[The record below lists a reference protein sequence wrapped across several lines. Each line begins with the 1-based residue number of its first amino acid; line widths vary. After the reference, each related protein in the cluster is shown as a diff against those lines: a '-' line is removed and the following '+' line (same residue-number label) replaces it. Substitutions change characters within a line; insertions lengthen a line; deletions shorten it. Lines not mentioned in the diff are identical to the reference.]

1 MKRLNLALSRRKFL
15 ASAAASPWLAS
26 IAGSQFGV
34 SQALGAFDVTSS
46 PPVDYPLSSDDLAFL
61 DDMQRRNY
69 QFFVDGADSVTGFV
83 PDRGSG
89 HGKWFADHSSSAA
102 CGFALAGHAIAA
114 GNGWIDRETGIART
128 RRLLDS
134 LVHLAAHE
142 HGFVYH
148 FFGRADGGR
157 RMQCEASSIDTALMI
172 AGAMAAQ
179 KSFAEDAEVNG
190 LADELYARVDWQW
203 MLGDNDLMHMGWTP
217 EGGRLPYQWDSYSEL
232 IILVLLAIGAPNRA
246 IPPRCWQAW
255 RREPVLHHEGQ
266 GFLSY
271 PPLFV
276 HQYPMAF
283 FDFRAVRSPSG
294 RSYWDNAVLAHQAQ
308 IAFMSQL
315 GSRYPQQFG
324 HYGRDLW
331 GLTSSDSAGGYRD
344 WGGPYQIDRF
354 EPDRGIDGTLVP
366 SAAAGGLA
374 IVPEDALR
382 TLRHQYTH
390 FGDQVYGPYGFV
402 NAYNPAQ
409 NWIGEDVIGIDTGIS
424 LIMADNLRTGGVW
437 NAFMHHPAAARALDL
452 AGFTAA

>member
-1 MKRLNLALSRRKFL
+1 MKRSELALSRRKL
-15 ASAAASPWLAS
+15 LVAAALSPFV
-26 IAGSQFGV
+26 AGGLL
-34 SQALGAFDVTSS
+34 SQADFPNAEGAFDVTSS
-46 PPVDYPLSSDDLAFL
+46 PAVDYPLTPDDVTLL

-69 QFFVDGADSVTGFV
+69 QFFVDGADPITGFV
-83 PDRGSG
+83 PDRGG
-89 HGKWFADHSSSAA
+89 AHGKWFSDHSSSAA

-114 GNGWIDRETGIART
+114 QNGWIDRGTGIDRT

-148 FFGRADGGR
+148 FFGRNDGRR

-172 AGAMAAQ
+172 AGAITAAQ
-179 KSFAEDAEVNG
+179 SFREDSEIAA
-190 LADELYARVDWQW
+190 LSDELYARVNWQW

-217 EGGRLPYQWDSYSEL
+217 ENGRLPYQWDSYSEL
-232 IILVLLAIGAPNRA
+232 IILVLLAIGAPNHA

-255 RREPVLHHEGQ
+255 RREPVLSFEGQ

-283 FDFRAVRSPSG
+283 FDFRSVRSPSG
-294 RSYWDNAVLAHQAQ
+294 RSYWDNAIVAHRAQ

-315 GSRYPQQFG
+315 AARYPQQFG

-331 GLTSSDSAGGYRD
+331 GLTSSDSADGYRD

-354 EPDRGIDGTLVP
+354 EPDRGIDGTIVP

-374 IVPEDALR
+374 IVPGEALQ
-382 TLRHQYTH
+382 TLRYQHDH
-390 FGDQVYGPYGFV
+390 FSGEIYGPYGFI
-402 NAYNPAQ
+402 NAYNPARH
-409 NWIGEDVIGIDTGIS
+409 WVGEDVIGIDTGIS
-424 LIMADNLRTGGVW
+424 MIMADNLRTGGVW
-437 NAFMHHPAAARALDL
+437 NAFMHHPAAGRALDL
-452 AGFTAA
+452 AGFTSV

>member
-1 MKRLNLALSRRKFL
+1 MKRSELAISRRALL
-15 ASAAASPWLAS
+15 AGAAVSPWLA
-26 IAGSQFGV
+26 AGTFSQLGIV
-34 SQALGAFDVTSS
+34 KALGSFRVTSS
-46 PPVDYPLSSDDLAFL
+46 PPVDYPLTPADVSLL
-61 DDMQRRNY
+61 NQMQRGNY
-69 QFFVDGADSVTGFV
+69 QFFVDGADPVTGFV
-83 PDRGSG
+83 PDRGDA
-89 HGKWFADHSSSAA
+89 HGKWFSDHSSSAA
-102 CGFALAGHAIAA
+102 CGFALAGHAIATQ
-114 GNGWIDRETGIART
+114 NGWVDRDTAAART

-134 LVHLAAHE
+134 LLHLAQHE

-148 FFGRADGGR
+148 FFGRNDGNR
-157 RMQCEASSIDTALMI
+157 RMQCEASSIDTALLI
-172 AGAMAAQ
+172 AGAMT
-179 KSFAEDAEVNG
+179 SRVTFGDDAEIVA

-217 EGGRLPYQWDSYSEL
+217 EHGRLPYQWDSYSEL
-232 IILVLLAIGAPNRA
+232 IILVLLAIGAPNHA

-255 RREPVLHHEGQ
+255 RREPVLSFEGQ

-294 RSYWDNAVLAHQAQ
+294 RSYWDNAIRGHRAQ

-315 GSRYPQQFG
+315 ASRYPQHFG

-331 GLTSSDSAGGYRD
+331 GLTSSDSADGYRD

-354 EPDRGIDGTLVP
+354 EPDRGIDGTVVP

-382 TLRHQYTH
+382 TLHHQRQH
-390 FGDQVYGPYGFV
+390 FGDQVFGRYGFI
-402 NAYNPAQ
+402 NAYNPAR
-409 NWIGEDVIGIDTGIS
+409 NWVGTDVIGIDTGIS

-437 NAFMHHPAAARALDL
+437 NAFMHHPAAGRALDL
-452 AGFTAA
+452 AGFTAI